1 MIQQDSLPLT
11 RETQADKIEAFLLA
25 GNTLTAL
32 SALERFRCLRV
43 GARCWDLRQKGIN
56 VQSRIVET
64 PSGKH
69 IAEYFVPRD
78 QPLIVRNGER
88 KKERKYSVSELRR
101 IAKEEAKSL
110 EEQLLFSRLLVAVEN
125 TK

>member
-1 MIQQDSLPLT
+1 MTQSDVPLT
-11 RETQADKIEAFLLA
+11 RETQTDKIREYLLA

-32 SALERFRCLRV
+32 SALERFRCMRV

-69 IAEYFVPRD
+69 IAEYFVP
-78 QPLIVRNGER
+78 QNEPLITRNG
-88 KKERKYSVSELRR
+88 KKEKEKSITLSKLRSL
-101 IAKEEAKSL
+101 AKEVAGGDLQTEL
-110 EEQLLFSRLLVAVEN
+110 IFSRLIARVEN
-125 TK
+125 S